1 MFPTKTGDFSWDLA
15 KEIMIWWKSS
25 GNDHGIVIY
34 SNPESAKRCPKVH
47 QDGKKH
53 LSTLLLS
60 INPSHT
66 ETKPTEHTLS
76 GFFITIQFF
85 SSHERSKSAIILQV
99 LGTGGTCTC
108 GHVQSRVAQVA
119 LQFEIGLGAGLG
131 LGPRGDEPKG
141 IHQVK
146 RWKLSEVFDV
156 ITWWIYLSLSINP
169 KELI

>member
-85 SSHERSKSAIILQV
+85 FKPWTKQICHHPPSSWNWWDLHVRPCAEPCCPGCTSIRDRPRSRSGSWAPWGSTQRN
-99 LGTGGTCTC
+99 
-108 GHVQSRVAQVA
+108 S
-119 LQFEIGLGAGLG
+119 
-131 LGPRGDEPKG
+131 P
-141 IHQVK
+141 
-146 RWKLSEVFDV
+146 SE
-156 ITWWIYLSLSINP
+156 TL
-169 KELI
+169 KT